1 MKWLLLVIISINV
14 WANDMEDAVKATIDP
29 IVNANLQEIP
39 GFGGDSPKE
48 TALYEQPNA
57 LQEQAQMLA
66 TSDKMAQHL
75 KDTAST
81 RPRFK
86 IDPLT
91 DPLFKSRGADP
102 SLSVGDDS
110 DDGSAIAQGTT
121 YQTCEE
127 GGEDVI
133 YECLENRHV
142 TPQVPMKTTTLTVN
156 HLAFSP
162 KMESYVVQ
170 TREGGVF
177 NHGEWETRYQ
187 QNGWIITLPT
197 EINEFKA
204 QFCNKF
210 VAKDA
215 ETGAIFNIDCNR
227 IQQFKINSGSVS
239 ASQDQVTVVV
249 PSFVTVGN
257 RYFWRKRQIQQPLAA
272 SMNITLIHD
281 TYEGEEIDEWTGCE
295 QFEDL
300 IDQGLCQY
308 AKRELTIG
316 PETRNINGYAIF
328 KDEWQYKQ
336 IYHCK
341 MIKDEC
347 SVLRSKGCSQINSR
361 CKELRQNKCWIYE
374 QTYSCPDGTINS
386 RNMTLPEMSA
396 FCLTG
401 NCHDASYQANGQMLD
416 VMSKLTML
424 QEVQKDM
431 NAQKNPYDLKVFKG
445 DDYKCSR
452 NCINFKDC
460 CAMRGWGVKV
470 HLANCKPEEQM
481 LATMREQ
488 HLCHQVGSTYCA
500 KKVLGKCITKKTSF
514 CCFGTRF
521 AKILQQQGRV
531 QLGISWGDATCPNCR
546 ALTIKELSQ
555 LDLAKMNFSE
565 LFEDLMKKYKSPNV
579 TALQQKTAEQIKGHM
594 DSITARFKNHK
605 GEGAQTGVIGDKK
618 DSL

>member
-48 TALYEQPNA
+48 IALYEQPNA
-57 LQEQAQMLA
+57 LQDTAQMLA

-81 RPRFK
+81 RPRFT

-91 DPLFKSRGADP
+91 DPLFKPRDVDP
-102 SLSVGDDS
+102 SLTVDDDPAATVEGSV
-110 DDGSAIAQGTT
+110 

-133 YECLENRHV
+133 YECLENRMV
-142 TPQVPMKTTTLTVN
+142 MVNVPIKTATVVVN

-162 KMESYVVQ
+162 VYVQESYVVKEGNFWRSTEYG
-170 TREGGVF
+170 TRSKCIGYNV
-177 NHGEWETRYQ
+177 
-187 QNGWIITLPT
+187 TLPQDV
-197 EINEFKA
+197 NAFKEKICPG
-204 QFCNKF
+204 FT
-210 VAKDA
+210 AKDVA
-215 ETGAIFNIDCNR
+215 TGQVANIDCTR
-227 IQQFKINSGSVS
+227 IVGFKIVSGSVR
-239 ASQDQVTVVV
+239 QDNNNFYIRT
-249 PSFVTVGN
+249 PSN
-257 RYFWRKRQIQQPLAA
+257 AL
-272 SMNITLIHD
+272 NITLQHQ
-281 TYEGEEIDEWTGCE
+281 TYDNEAVDEWTGCL

-300 IDQGLCQY
+300 VDQGLCQY
-308 AKRELTIG
+308 AKRELTMG
-316 PETRNINGYAIF
+316 PETRNINGYPISR
-328 KDEWQYKQ
+328 DDWQYKQ

-347 SVLRSKGCSQINSR
+347 SVLRSKGCTQINSR

-460 CAMRGWGVKV
+460 CARMRGWGVKV